1 MHIQIDKGSEVVR
14 ISLDGEMIGGPDATR
29 LAETFHELIENGH
42 QKILMDMEKVS
53 WMNSSGL
60 GILIGGLTTLRN
72 AGGDLKL
79 LNLAKKIQDL
89 LRITKLLGIFE
100 VYTNEEEAIASFN

>member
-1 MHIQIDKGSEVVR
+1 MQIQIDKGSDVVR

-29 LAETFHELIENGH
+29 LAETFHELIESGH
-42 QKILMDMEKVS
+42 HKILMDMEKVS

-100 VYTNEEEAIASFN
+100 VYDNEEEAIASFN

>member
-1 MHIQIDKGSEVVR
+1 MQIQIDKGSDVVR

-29 LAETFHELIENGH
+29 LAETFHELIEDGH
-42 QKILMDMEKVS
+42 KKILMDMEKVS

-89 LRITKLLGIFE
+89 LRVTKLLGIFE
-100 VYTNEEEAIASFN
+100 VYNNEEEAVASFN

>member
-1 MHIQIDKGSEVVR
+1 MQIQIDKGSEVVR

-29 LAETFHELIENGH
+29 LAETFHSLIESGH
-42 QKILMDMEKVS
+42 KKILMDMEKVN

-72 AGGDLKL
+72 ADGDLKL

-89 LRITKLLGIFE
+89 LRVTKLLGIFE
-100 VYTNEEEAIASFN
+100 VYDNEEEAIASFN

>member
-1 MHIQIDKGSEVVR
+1 MQIHIDKGSEVVR
-14 ISLDGEMIGGPDATR
+14 ISVDGEMIGGPDATR
-29 LAETFHELIENGH
+29 LAEAFHELIESGH
-42 QKILMDMEKVS
+42 NKILMDMDKVS

-72 AGGDLKL
+72 AGGELKL

-100 VYTNEEEAIASFN
+100 VYDNEEEAIASFN

>member
-100 VYTNEEEAIASFN
+100 VYANEEEAIASFN